1 MRDGDG
7 SASTGDTREWE
18 RLVKRV
24 LGQSG
29 AAGEYKYNSDQTNLP
44 ARTIQINIT
53 STTCPRP
60 CALLIQF
67 HLCLSTRTP
76 NDTARVPFFQGL
88 LLSRFVFGEC
98 VGHRSV
104 RLVRLG

>member
-1 MRDGDG
+1 MLDGDG

-29 AAGEYKYNSDQTNLP
+29 AAEEYKYKSDQTNLP
-44 ARTIQINIT
+44 VRTIQINVA
-53 STTCPRP
+53 SATCPRP
-60 CALLIQF
+60 CALMMQY

-76 NDTARVPFFQGL
+76 DDTARVLFFKG
-88 LLSRFVFGEC
+88 
-98 VGHRSV
+98 RSCHGSFSASV
-104 RLVRLG
+104 WDTEASVS